1 MLTIEEFL
9 RLSNRLREYYGK
21 QIKDRFSE
29 YTFSPNEIS
38 ILILLQ
44 NNTSITTSTQLR
56 VVLGVSKA
64 LVSRS
69 VTSLEQK
76 GLITMKKVSENRR
89 ISYIELTE
97 EAIPV
102 LEKISIEID
111 KINQVLFKD
120 IPTKDIQ
127 CMIDTMN
134 KMNEN
139 RKIVLDT
146 LNEQNIEYEMFEHQ
160 AVYTVDEIEDSD
172 LWNHENGIG
181 AKNLFLRDG
190 SGKHH
195 FLVIIR
201 EDKQADLK
209 KVRDEIGSSRLSF
222 ASAERLMKYLNIEP
236 GSVSPLGVLNDQEC
250 VVPVFFDEDLKE
262 YEYIAVHPN
271 DNTATIWMKLAD
283 LVNVIKLHGNQ
294 VKFINVE

>member
-1 MLTIEEFL
+1 MGRIAFIFGRIFKNDRRHPGVLVEVRKTTAVDIIWNMIKLKVISKDDLNDFLDEFKT
-9 RLSNRLREYYGK
+9 RNGKANR
-21 QIKDRFSE
+21 S
-29 YTFSPNEIS
+29 IS
-38 ILILLQ
+38 
-44 NNTSITTSTQLR
+44 
-56 VVLGVSKA
+56 K
-64 LVSRS
+64 
-69 VTSLEQK
+69 
-76 GLITMKKVSENRR
+76 
-89 ISYIELTE
+89 
-97 EAIPV
+97 
-102 LEKISIEID
+102 
-111 KINQVLFKD
+111 
-120 IPTKDIQ
+120 
-127 CMIDTMN
+127 MN
-134 KMNEN
+134 KN

-201 EDKQADLK
+201 EDKQADFK

-236 GSVSPLGVLNDQEC
+236 GSVSPLGILNDKEC
-250 VVPVFFDEDLKE
+250 MVPVFFDEDLKE

-271 DNTATIWMKLAD
+271 DNTATIWMKLTD
-283 LVNVIKLHGNQ
+283 LLDVIKMHGNQ
-294 VKFINVE
+294 VKFISV

>member
-1 MLTIEEFL
+1 
-9 RLSNRLREYYGK
+9 
-21 QIKDRFSE
+21 
-29 YTFSPNEIS
+29 
-38 ILILLQ
+38 
-44 NNTSITTSTQLR
+44 
-56 VVLGVSKA
+56 
-64 LVSRS
+64 
-69 VTSLEQK
+69 
-76 GLITMKKVSENRR
+76 
-89 ISYIELTE
+89 
-97 EAIPV
+97 
-102 LEKISIEID
+102 
-111 KINQVLFKD
+111 
-120 IPTKDIQ
+120 
-127 CMIDTMN
+127 
-134 KMNEN
+134 MNEN

-146 LNEQNIEYEMFEHQ
+146 LNELNIEYEMFEHQ

-236 GSVSPLGVLNDQEC
+236 GSVSPLGILNDKEC

-283 LVNVIKLHGNQ
+283 LLDVIKMHGNKM
-294 VKFINVE
+294 KFINV

>member
-1 MLTIEEFL
+1 MVRDLC
-9 RLSNRLREYYGK
+9 
-21 QIKDRFSE
+21 
-29 YTFSPNEIS
+29 
-38 ILILLQ
+38 
-44 NNTSITTSTQLR
+44 
-56 VVLGVSKA
+56 SKRTA
-64 LVSRS
+64 
-69 VTSLEQK
+69 
-76 GLITMKKVSENRR
+76 
-89 ISYIELTE
+89 
-97 EAIPV
+97 A
-102 LEKISIEID
+102 D
-111 KINQVLFKD
+111 KI
-120 IPTKDIQ
+120 
-127 CMIDTMN
+127 MN

-222 ASAERLMKYLNIEP
+222 ASAERLMKYLNIE
-236 GSVSPLGVLNDQEC
+236 QEC
-250 VVPVFFDEDLKE
+250 VIPVFFDEDLKE

>member
-1 MLTIEEFL
+1 MCSLIEYISRETKNHRGYIVKCIGQEEIENL
-9 RLSNRLREYYGK
+9 LYDAEVNHCLSFEQVCDEVVEEYKTKEGCVYK
-21 QIKDRFSE
+21 WEKDR
-29 YTFSPNEIS
+29 S
-38 ILILLQ
+38 I
-44 NNTSITTSTQLR
+44 R
-56 VVLGVSKA
+56 
-64 LVSRS
+64 
-69 VTSLEQK
+69 
-76 GLITMKKVSENRR
+76 
-89 ISYIELTE
+89 
-97 EAIPV
+97 
-102 LEKISIEID
+102 
-111 KINQVLFKD
+111 
-120 IPTKDIQ
+120 
-127 CMIDTMN
+127 

-222 ASAERLMKYLNIEP
+222 ASAQRLMKYLNIGP
-236 GSVSPLGVLNDQEC
+236 GSVSPLGILNDKEC

-271 DNTATIWMKLAD
+271 DNTATIWMKLTD
-283 LVNVIKLHGNQ
+283 LLDVIKMHGNQ
-294 VKFINVE
+294 VKFINV

>member
-1 MLTIEEFL
+1 MVRDLC
-9 RLSNRLREYYGK
+9 
-21 QIKDRFSE
+21 
-29 YTFSPNEIS
+29 
-38 ILILLQ
+38 
-44 NNTSITTSTQLR
+44 
-56 VVLGVSKA
+56 SKRTA
-64 LVSRS
+64 
-69 VTSLEQK
+69 
-76 GLITMKKVSENRR
+76 
-89 ISYIELTE
+89 
-97 EAIPV
+97 A
-102 LEKISIEID
+102 D
-111 KINQVLFKD
+111 KI
-120 IPTKDIQ
+120 
-127 CMIDTMN
+127 MN

-209 KVRDEIGSSRLSF
+209 KV
-222 ASAERLMKYLNIEP
+222 MKYLNIEP
-236 GSVSPLGVLNDQEC
+236 GAVSPLGVLNDQEC
-250 VVPVFFDEDLKE
+250 VIPVFFDEDLKE

>member
-1 MLTIEEFL
+1 MVRDLC
-9 RLSNRLREYYGK
+9 
-21 QIKDRFSE
+21 
-29 YTFSPNEIS
+29 
-38 ILILLQ
+38 
-44 NNTSITTSTQLR
+44 
-56 VVLGVSKA
+56 SKRA
-64 LVSRS
+64 
-69 VTSLEQK
+69 
-76 GLITMKKVSENRR
+76 
-89 ISYIELTE
+89 
-97 EAIPV
+97 AA
-102 LEKISIEID
+102 D
-111 KINQVLFKD
+111 KI
-120 IPTKDIQ
+120 
-127 CMIDTMN
+127 MN

-250 VVPVFFDEDLKE
+250 VIPVFFDEDLKE

-271 DNTATIWMKLAD
+271 DNTAWKSSEIYQCGIKFMNKKKNTRFFDFLRIED
-283 LVNVIKLHGNQ
+283 YNVANIKSQKNKEKEGNEQ
-294 VKFINVE
+294 DELL

>member
-1 MLTIEEFL
+1 MVRDLC
-9 RLSNRLREYYGK
+9 
-21 QIKDRFSE
+21 
-29 YTFSPNEIS
+29 
-38 ILILLQ
+38 
-44 NNTSITTSTQLR
+44 
-56 VVLGVSKA
+56 SKRTA
-64 LVSRS
+64 
-69 VTSLEQK
+69 
-76 GLITMKKVSENRR
+76 
-89 ISYIELTE
+89 
-97 EAIPV
+97 A
-102 LEKISIEID
+102 D
-111 KINQVLFKD
+111 KI
-120 IPTKDIQ
+120 
-127 CMIDTMN
+127 MN

-222 ASAERLMKYLNIEP
+222 ASAERLMKYVKPIIRGTA
-236 GSVSPLGVLNDQEC
+236 GSRMLQRHTLPDFRLAAGPPCAIQDRKS
-250 VVPVFFDEDLKE
+250 VV
-262 YEYIAVHPN
+262 
-271 DNTATIWMKLAD
+271 
-283 LVNVIKLHGNQ
+283 
-294 VKFINVE
+294 

>member
-1 MLTIEEFL
+1 MVRDLC
-9 RLSNRLREYYGK
+9 
-21 QIKDRFSE
+21 
-29 YTFSPNEIS
+29 
-38 ILILLQ
+38 
-44 NNTSITTSTQLR
+44 
-56 VVLGVSKA
+56 SKRTA
-64 LVSRS
+64 
-69 VTSLEQK
+69 
-76 GLITMKKVSENRR
+76 
-89 ISYIELTE
+89 
-97 EAIPV
+97 A
-102 LEKISIEID
+102 D
-111 KINQVLFKD
+111 KI
-120 IPTKDIQ
+120 
-127 CMIDTMN
+127 MN

-250 VVPVFFDEDLKE
+250 VIPVFFDEDLKE

-271 DNTATIWMKLAD
+271 DNTATIWMKSSKIYQCGIKFMNKKKNTRFFDFLRIED
-283 LVNVIKLHGNQ
+283 YNVANIKSQKNKEKEGNEQ
-294 VKFINVE
+294 DELL

>member
-1 MLTIEEFL
+1 MVRDLC
-9 RLSNRLREYYGK
+9 
-21 QIKDRFSE
+21 
-29 YTFSPNEIS
+29 
-38 ILILLQ
+38 
-44 NNTSITTSTQLR
+44 
-56 VVLGVSKA
+56 SKRTA
-64 LVSRS
+64 
-69 VTSLEQK
+69 
-76 GLITMKKVSENRR
+76 
-89 ISYIELTE
+89 
-97 EAIPV
+97 A
-102 LEKISIEID
+102 D
-111 KINQVLFKD
+111 KI
-120 IPTKDIQ
+120 
-127 CMIDTMN
+127 MN

-201 EDKQADLK
+201 EDKQADL
-209 KVRDEIGSSRLSF
+209 
-222 ASAERLMKYLNIEP
+222 MKYLNIEP
-236 GSVSPLGVLNDQEC
+236 GAVSPLGVLNDQEC
-250 VVPVFFDEDLKE
+250 VIPVFFDEDLKE

>member
-1 MLTIEEFL
+1 
-9 RLSNRLREYYGK
+9 
-21 QIKDRFSE
+21 
-29 YTFSPNEIS
+29 
-38 ILILLQ
+38 
-44 NNTSITTSTQLR
+44 
-56 VVLGVSKA
+56 
-64 LVSRS
+64 
-69 VTSLEQK
+69 
-76 GLITMKKVSENRR
+76 
-89 ISYIELTE
+89 
-97 EAIPV
+97 
-102 LEKISIEID
+102 
-111 KINQVLFKD
+111 
-120 IPTKDIQ
+120 
-127 CMIDTMN
+127 MN

-146 LNEQNIEYEMFEHQ
+146 LDEQNIEYEMFEHQ

-190 SGKHH
+190 SG
-195 FLVIIR
+195 
-201 EDKQADLK
+201 
-209 KVRDEIGSSRLSF
+209 SSRLSF

-250 VVPVFFDEDLKE
+250 VIPVFFDEDLKE

>member
-44 NNTSITTSTQLR
+44 NNNSITTSTQLR

-76 GLITMKKVSENRR
+76 GLITVKGIPNDKR
-89 ISYIELTE
+89 ISHIELTE
-97 EAIPV
+97 NAIPV
-102 LEKISIEID
+102 LE

-127 CMIDTMN
+127 CMIETMN
-134 KMNEN
+134 KMNE
-139 RKIVLDT
+139 KI
-146 LNEQNIEYEMFEHQ
+146 E
-160 AVYTVDEIEDSD
+160 
-172 LWNHENGIG
+172 G
-181 AKNLFLRDG
+181 AN
-190 SGKHH
+190 
-195 FLVIIR
+195 
-201 EDKQADLK
+201 
-209 KVRDEIGSSRLSF
+209 
-222 ASAERLMKYLNIEP
+222 
-236 GSVSPLGVLNDQEC
+236 
-250 VVPVFFDEDLKE
+250 
-262 YEYIAVHPN
+262 
-271 DNTATIWMKLAD
+271 
-283 LVNVIKLHGNQ
+283 
-294 VKFINVE
+294 

>member
-1 MLTIEEFL
+1 MVRDLC
-9 RLSNRLREYYGK
+9 
-21 QIKDRFSE
+21 
-29 YTFSPNEIS
+29 
-38 ILILLQ
+38 
-44 NNTSITTSTQLR
+44 
-56 VVLGVSKA
+56 SKRTA
-64 LVSRS
+64 
-69 VTSLEQK
+69 
-76 GLITMKKVSENRR
+76 
-89 ISYIELTE
+89 
-97 EAIPV
+97 A
-102 LEKISIEID
+102 D
-111 KINQVLFKD
+111 KI
-120 IPTKDIQ
+120 
-127 CMIDTMN
+127 MN

-236 GSVSPLGVLNDQEC
+236 GS
-250 VVPVFFDEDLKE
+250 DEDLKE

>member
-1 MLTIEEFL
+1 MVRDLC
-9 RLSNRLREYYGK
+9 
-21 QIKDRFSE
+21 
-29 YTFSPNEIS
+29 
-38 ILILLQ
+38 
-44 NNTSITTSTQLR
+44 
-56 VVLGVSKA
+56 SKRTA
-64 LVSRS
+64 
-69 VTSLEQK
+69 
-76 GLITMKKVSENRR
+76 
-89 ISYIELTE
+89 
-97 EAIPV
+97 A
-102 LEKISIEID
+102 D
-111 KINQVLFKD
+111 KI
-120 IPTKDIQ
+120 
-127 CMIDTMN
+127 MN

-222 ASAERLMKYLNIEP
+222 ASAERIMKYLNIEP

-250 VVPVFFDEDLKE
+250 VIPVFFDEDLKE